1 MQLQDNTDSN
11 EIVSKTVLILLA
23 VGLNGLELLIPRIPL
38 FPWFKPGFANIITII
53 WIIRYGTVDAILYTI
68 LRSWISGFYFGF
80 SLITLTLS
88 VSGGIVATA
97 GVGILWSL
105 LGKNRIL
112 GSVGL
117 AISGAIMH
125 NSAQLLVV
133 YLLFM
138 RNDSVFYQIPL
149 MMIASIV
156 FGGFTGFLVPYVKDV
171 LDSRGC
177 DVKIRESAGLTKM
190 EIRKADIV
198 ASLLVLSSCIGL
210 FLIEK
215 ISLVVFAAGL
225 FSIAAFFTEK
235 RQLKIFIYPLR
246 FKYLFLMI
254 FLTYILFTGGKRVL
268 FLPIGTEEG
277 FYSAAIQMLRLW
289 AWIEAGVVLNR
300 LKCNDLFYLLLSKI
314 FPANKNTLSGGFDAL
329 LYFPEILSQK
339 NKESVKPGQIFK
351 NPGSAVRLY
360 LERLFDKI
368 EQVIARE
375 RKF

>member
-1 MQLQDNTDSN
+1 MQYHNNTDSN
-11 EIVSKTVLILLA
+11 EIVTKTVMILLA

-97 GVGILWSL
+97 GVGMLWNL
-105 LGKNRIL
+105 LGKRQIF

-117 AISGAIMH
+117 TISGAIMH

-156 FGGFTGFLVPYVKDV
+156 FGGLTGFLVPHVKDV
-171 LDSRGC
+171 LDSRVTSGVVR
-177 DVKIRESAGLTKM
+177 DSRAITKM
-190 EIRKADIV
+190 VIKKSDIV
-198 ASLLVLSSCIGL
+198 ASVLVLSCCAGL

-215 ISLVVFAAGL
+215 FGIVLLAAGL

-235 RQLKIFIYPLR
+235 RQLRIFIYPLR
-246 FKYLFLMI
+246 FKYLFLLI

-268 FLPIGTEEG
+268 FLPFGTEEG

-289 AWIEAGVVLNR
+289 TWIEAGVVLNR

-329 LYFPEILSQK
+329 LYFPEILSKK
-339 NKESVKPGQIFK
+339 NKESVKLGQLIRHPG
-351 NPGSAVRLY
+351 NTLRTY
-360 LERLFDKI
+360 LVELFNKI
-368 EQVIARE
+368 EQVITSE
-375 RKF
+375 K

>member
-1 MQLQDNTDSN
+1 MQLHDKTDSN

-97 GVGILWSL
+97 GVGVLWHL
-105 LGKNRIL
+105 LGKRQIL
-112 GSVGL
+112 GSIGL

-138 RNDSVFYQIPL
+138 RNDSVFYQVPL

-156 FGGFTGFLVPYVKDV
+156 FGGLTGFMVPYVKDI
-171 LDSRGC
+171 LDARVCKGT
-177 DVKIRESAGLTKM
+177 IRESADLPKM
-190 EIRKADIV
+190 EIRKTDIV
-198 ASLLVLSSCIGL
+198 ASLLVLGCCVGL

-215 ISLVVFAAGL
+215 ISIVVIAAGL
-225 FSIAAFFTEK
+225 FSIAAFFVEK
-235 RQLKIFIYPLR
+235 KQVRIFIYPLR
-246 FKYLFLMI
+246 FKYLFLLI
-254 FLTYILFTGGKRVL
+254 FLTYTLFTGGKRVL
-268 FLPIGTEEG
+268 FLPFGTEEG

-300 LKCNDLFYLLLSKI
+300 FKCNDLFYLLLSKI

-339 NKESVKPGQIFK
+339 NKESVKRGQIFK
-351 NPGSAVRLY
+351 NPKSAVRLY

-368 EQVIARE
+368 EQVITRE
-375 RKF
+375 RQP

>member
-1 MQLQDNTDSN
+1 
-11 EIVSKTVLILLA
+11 LILLA

-97 GVGILWSL
+97 GVGILWNL

-156 FGGFTGFLVPYVKDV
+156 FGGLTGFLVPYVKNV

-177 DVKIRESAGLTKM
+177 KGKIGESAAITKVVL
-190 EIRKADIV
+190 RKTDIV
-198 ASLLVLSSCIGL
+198 ASLLVLSSCVGL

-215 ISLVVFAAGL
+215 ISIVVFAAGL
-225 FSIAAFFTEK
+225 YSIAAFFFEK
-235 RQLKIFIYPLR
+235 RQLRVFIYPLR

-254 FLTYILFTGGKRVL
+254 FLTYILFTGGKRVQ
-268 FLPIGTEEG
+268 FLPFGTEEG
-277 FYSAAIQMLRLW
+277 FYSAAIQMFRLW
-289 AWIEAGVVLNR
+289 AWIEAGVVLN
-300 LKCNDLFYLLLSKI
+300 KCNFNYLTFLVLKKI
-314 FPANKNTLSGGFDAL
+314 FYRKEETIYAGILSL
-329 LYFPEILSQK
+329 EYFPEIVGKRQERKKHSILLL
-339 NKESVKPGQIFK
+339 VK
-351 NPGSAVRLY
+351 NPKKHFQEFLVT
-360 LERLFDKI
+360 LFKRI
-368 EQVIARE
+368 EDVTHAR
-375 RKF
+375 

>member
-1 MQLQDNTDSN
+1 MQLHDNTDSK
-11 EIVSKTVLILLA
+11 EIVNKTVLILLA

-156 FGGFTGFLVPYVKDV
+156 FGGLTGFMVPYVKDV
-171 LDSRGC
+171 LDSRVSE
-177 DVKIRESAGLTKM
+177 VKIRESTGFKKM
-190 EIRKADIV
+190 VIRKSDIIS
-198 ASLLVLSSCIGL
+198 SLLVLSCCVGL

-215 ISLVVFAAGL
+215 ISIVVFAAVL
-225 FSIAAFFTEK
+225 FSVVAFIAEK
-235 RQLKIFIYPLR
+235 KQLRIFMYPLR
-246 FKYLFLMI
+246 FKYLFLLI
-254 FLTYILFTGGKRVL
+254 FLTYILFSGGKRVL
-268 FLPIGTEEG
+268 FLPFGTEEG
-277 FYSAAIQMLRLW
+277 FYSAAVQMLRLW

-300 LKCNDLFYLLLSKI
+300 LKCNGLLYLLLSKI
-314 FPANKNTLSGGFDAL
+314 FPANKATLSGGFDAL

-339 NKESVKPGQIFK
+339 NKGSLKLGQIFR
-351 NPGSAVRLY
+351 NPSNFLKSY
-360 LERLFDKI
+360 LVELFKKI
-368 EQVIARE
+368 EQVITNE
-375 RKF
+375 S